1 MGSGQK
7 IEKMG
12 AGVSAV
18 DGGLGLNPE
27 AELGIFVELKQKYE
41 AHDVK
46 TKAEKGERERG
57 ATGGGERESRGENV
71 ESGWN

>member
-1 MGSGQK
+1 
-7 IEKMG
+7 MG
-12 AGVSAV
+12 AGVSAI
-18 DGGLGLNPE
+18 DGLGLNPE

-57 ATGGGERESRGENV
+57 DGGGEREAEGRM
-71 ESGWN
+71 